1 MSFDLG
7 VYDPGKT
14 YFEQKKFDCEHAV
27 INKFVSGSLK
37 QQVKKN
43 TSVAYVLTDPAAN
56 DRFIGFFTLV
66 MSCIDNA
73 ALAPFAS
80 SLPSQV
86 PCVRL
91 VMLGVDKAHK
101 GKNLG
106 LRLLKHALTKTKE
119 SARTLGCRGLY
130 LDADPGAVA
139 FYTKFG
145 FVALEKPAHAG
156 GSTPMFLFL
165 ESFF

>member
-1 MSFDLG
+1 MSFELS
-7 VYDPGKT
+7 VYDPDTT
-14 YFEQKKFDCEHAV
+14 YFEQKKFDCELAV
-27 INKFVSGSLK
+27 INKFVSASLK

-66 MSCIDNA
+66 MSCIDNT
-73 ALAPFAS
+73 ALASFTS
-80 SLPSQV
+80 SLPRQV

-91 VMLGVDKAHK
+91 VMLGVDKAYK

-106 LRLLKHALTKTKE
+106 IRLLKHALAKTKE

-139 FYTKFG
+139 FYTKYG
-145 FVALEKPAHAG
+145 FIALEKPVQAG
-156 GSTPMFLFL
+156 DSTPMFLFL

>member
-1 MSFDLG
+1 MAG
-7 VYDPGKT
+7 
-14 YFEQKKFDCEHAV
+14 
-27 INKFVSGSLK
+27 GSLK

-43 TSVAYVLTDPAAN
+43 TSVAYVLTDPCAN

-66 MSCIDNA
+66 VSCIDKS

-80 SLPSQV
+80 SLPRQV

-91 VMLGVDKAHK
+91 VMLGVDKACK
-101 GKNLG
+101 RKNLG
-106 LRLLKHALTKTKE
+106 LRLLKHALIKTRE
-119 SARTLGCRGLY
+119 SALTLGCRGLY

-139 FYTKFG
+139 FYRKYG
-145 FVALEKPAHAG
+145 FIALDKPLNVG
-156 GSTPMFLFL
+156 DSTPMFLFL